1 MDRMEILKLA
11 LSTTKDAREALT
23 IAREMAA
30 FLAGQTEQAE
40 QTKEQ
45 PAAQKTEKRE
55 QRVWRRWTK
64 LEELRAATLLDNGA
78 SYAEVGRTLKRTER
92 AVMERR
98 FSDKLP
104 VKKHQLNPLN
114 RLAGAMTAL
123 HRGERLKP
131 KTQTLLNG
139 MGSN

>member
-11 LSTTKDAREALT
+11 LSTTKDAREALSL
-23 IAREMAA
+23 AREMEA
-30 FLAGQTEQAE
+30 FLAGQAK
-40 QTKEQ
+40 QTKQQ

-55 QRVWRRWTK
+55 KRVWRRWTMK
-64 LEELRAATLLDNGA
+64 DDMRAAMLLDNGA
-78 SYAEVGRTLKRTER
+78 SYAEVGRVLRRSAK

-98 FSDKLP
+98 VTDKLP

-123 HRGERLKP
+123 HRGARLKP
-131 KTQTLLNG
+131 KTQTLLHSRA
-139 MGSN
+139 SN

>member
-30 FLAGQTEQAE
+30 FLAGQAK

-45 PAAQKTEKRE
+45 PAARKTEKRKE
-55 QRVWRRWTK
+55 MTRRRWTMQDDM
-64 LEELRAATLLDNGA
+64 RAAMLLDNGA
-78 SYAEVGRTLKRTER
+78 SYAEVGHALRRSAK

-98 FSDKLP
+98 VTDKLP

-123 HRGERLKP
+123 HRGARLKP

>member
-23 IAREMAA
+23 IAREMEA
-30 FLAGQTEQAE
+30 FLAGQAE

-45 PAAQKTEKRE
+45 PAAQKTGKRE
-55 QRVWRRWTK
+55 ERSWRRWTMQD
-64 LEELRAATLLDNGA
+64 EMRAATLLDNGA
-78 SYAEVGRTLKRTER
+78 TYAEVGRALKRSAR
-92 AVMERR
+92 AVMNQRLK
-98 FSDKLP
+98 DKLP

-139 MGSN
+139 IGSN